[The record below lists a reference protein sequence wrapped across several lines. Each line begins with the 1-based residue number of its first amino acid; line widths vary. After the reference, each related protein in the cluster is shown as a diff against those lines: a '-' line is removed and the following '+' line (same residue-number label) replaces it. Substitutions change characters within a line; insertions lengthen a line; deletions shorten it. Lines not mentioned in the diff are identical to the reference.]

1 VIDRRSFVLAA
12 ASILVS
18 TRQTAQAKDLPEGA
32 RVGVLFASTAAS
44 WADSIKEF
52 REGLRKRGW
61 FEGSNLTL
69 DIRYAN
75 GRYDQLDAL
84 AAGIVA
90 SRPDVIFAG
99 SSPAI
104 RAVTKATTTIPIVFE
119 TLGDVVSSGLVPN
132 LGRPGSNVTGVSGF
146 SPELTSKRLQFI
158 HEIVPRATRI
168 AVLANLGNPA
178 TPPVVHVTSE
188 AAKRLQ
194 VQIDVHDVRDGTRLD
209 GAFSRMRQQNA
220 HALIV
225 VSDPMLG
232 GHRQRIIHHAA
243 RQALPAAY
251 DSRVFVHAGGLLS
264 YGNVWLERFAQAAGY
279 VDQVLRGARPA
290 DLPIAQP
297 TKFELAI
304 NLQTAKTLGLAI
316 PPALLLRADEV
327 IQ

>member
-1 VIDRRSFVLAA
+1 MDRRNFAVAA
-12 ASILVS
+12 ASILIAAGRS
-18 TRQTAQAKDLPEGA
+18 AQGKDLAKGA
-32 RVGVLFASTAAS
+32 RVGILFPGTEAN
-44 WADSIKEF
+44 WFDSIKAF
-52 REGLRKRGW
+52 RERLRESGW
-61 FEGSNLTL
+61 VEGQNLML
-69 DIRYAN
+69 EIHYAN
-75 GRYDQLDAL
+75 GQYDQLGAL
-84 AAGIVA
+84 AAEIVA

-104 RAVTKATTTIPIVFE
+104 RALTKATTTIPIVFE

-178 TPPVVHVTSE
+178 TPPVVKATS
-188 AAKRLQ
+188 AAARRLQ
-194 VQIDVHDVRDGTRLD
+194 VRADVYDVRDGAQLD
-209 GAFSRMRQQNA
+209 DAFSRMRQQNSQ
-220 HALIV
+220 ALVV

-232 GHRQRIIHHAA
+232 SHRQRIIDFAA
-243 RQALPAAY
+243 RHALPAAY
-251 DSRVFVHAGGLLS
+251 NASMYVDAGGLLS

-279 VDQVLRGARPA
+279 VDQVLRGAKPA

-304 NLQTAKTLGLAI
+304 NLKTAKALGLVI
-316 PPALLLRADEV
+316 PQSLLLRADMV